1 MDKVV
6 ESHLEKELGS
16 VAYKELAAARE
27 KDNAAR
33 ASDYILFSIMLVSIV
48 FGCLFIFLRISLNPR
63 AVREALTRLKQNGD
77 TAALLSPVPA
87 K

>member
-6 ESHLEKELGS
+6 EAHLEKELRG
-16 VAYKELAAARE
+16 VVYKELAAARKE
-27 KDNAAR
+27 DNAAR
-33 ASDYILFSIMLVSIV
+33 AGDCILFSILLVSIV
-48 FGCLFIFLRISLNPR
+48 FGCLSIFLRISLNPR
-63 AVREALTRLKQNGD
+63 AVREALARLKQNGD